1 MGKITFKK
9 NVPSSLFRRITS
21 FAGSIQM
28 IFFSMLTCAIG
39 SQGGHNEMAA
49 ANFLWLH
56 FPNNKSSIQSFFLLD
71 ERVISGFRR
80 HIELTDDTLGLMLVS
95 IRCQIRIKYLKLLN
109 REFHKYEV
117 MTVSVVGGHSKKKK
131 SQIPVIKQQNK
142 SNALF

>member
-1 MGKITFKK
+1 MVTTRWLLLTFFGFTFQTIKAL
-9 NVPSSLFRRITS
+9 SSLF
-21 FAGSIQM
+21 F
-28 IFFSMLTCAIG
+28 
-39 SQGGHNEMAA
+39 
-49 ANFLWLH
+49 
-56 FPNNKSSIQSFFLLD
+56 LD

-109 REFHKYEV
+109 RKFHKYEV

-131 SQIPVIKQQNK
+131 KSQIPVIKQQNK